1 MLLWTTRLYQYF
13 TFKSFTPFLSF
24 MVPYLVEKK
33 GFSID
38 EMHNS
43 FSPLFFIS
51 STAVSLVSFLIIELL
66 GNRMSLFVDT
76 LLEIIVYLIFIF
88 MPFRSTF
95 LVSTAYVLHGATTS
109 FGVVMKSILS
119 STAGKNEDKNV
130 ILSTATSIKTF
141 VSVISSWLG
150 QDIIMCGGTHLVNM
164 CVSLSGLS
172 LALLTTLTL
181 PGTGHRV
188 EKAKFVDSIKAPTQ
202 MWSMM
207 KDAYAKDVIVASTLS
222 SSAGILY
229 ICLSFYSA
237 GIFLEKR
244 SGIESNTRINRMMFL
259 IAKPVRL
266 LSYTIIK
273 LFSLMDNSIVYELN
287 PSKAVII
294 HGYIDGCSKI
304 LSSLIG
310 LQVSRVVSKGMCIPL
325 GFLASV
331 IAMAF
336 AFLLWMSSSM
346 SCSYMFY
353 ILSFIASSICKTIAN
368 MGLQNVCDATQYK
381 FVLSFNLFLSSIIHI
396 SITCYSKRQL
406 LTLRS
411 KLMVYFYVNVF
422 FIAIALVLWMH

>member
-1 MLLWTTRLYQYF
+1 MSLWTIRLYQYF
-13 TFKSFTPFLSF
+13 AFKSFTPFLSF

-33 GFSID
+33 GFSIN

-51 STAVSLVSFLIIELL
+51 STVVSLVSFLIIELL
-66 GNRMSLFVDT
+66 GNKMSLFADT
-76 LLEIIVYLIFIF
+76 MLEIIVYLILMF
-88 MPFRSTF
+88 MPFRST
-95 LVSTAYVLHGATTS
+95 LLISTAYVLHGATTS
-109 FGVVMKSILS
+109 FGVVMKSILN
-119 STAGKNEDKNV
+119 STADKNEDKNV

-141 VSVISSWLG
+141 VGVVSSWLG

-164 CVSLSGLS
+164 CVSLSGLL
-172 LALLTTLTL
+172 LALITTLIL
-181 PGTGHRV
+181 PGAGHTV
-188 EKAKFVDSIKAPTQ
+188 ENAKFVDSIKTPAE
-202 MWSMM
+202 MWKKM
-207 KDAYAKDVIVASTLS
+207 KNAYSKDVIVASTLS

-237 GIFLEKR
+237 GIFLEKK
-244 SGIESNTRINRMMFL
+244 SGIESNMRINRMMFL

-273 LFSLMDNSIVYELN
+273 LFSLMDSSVVYHMN

-310 LQVSRVVSKGMCIPL
+310 LQVTRVVSKGMCIPF
-325 GFLASV
+325 GFVASAV
-331 IAMAF
+331 AMAF

-346 SCSYMFY
+346 SYSYMFY

-381 FVLSFNLFLSSIIHI
+381 FILSFNLFLSSFIHI
-396 SITCYSKRQL
+396 SITFYSKQQL
-406 LTLRS
+406 LSLRS
-411 KLMVYFYVNVF
+411 KLMVYFYVNIF
-422 FIAIALVLWMH
+422 FITIALVLWMH